1 MNQLIIMTIP
11 DTEKP
16 FHVYDKTLRRSASN
30 QSYKTY
36 EEAKQALDK
45 LLQTGGYIDATTN
58 PDGNEEFKNLFNK
71 FKKKYV
77 KPDDDETG
85 GHKRF

>member
-1 MNQLIIMTIP
+1 MFMIKLS
-11 DTEKP
+11 
-16 FHVYDKTLRRSASN
+16 RRSASN

-58 PDGNEEFKNLFNK
+58 PRWDEFKKMFNK

-85 GHKRF
+85 GNKRF